1 MLRYLGYSK
10 AKPFKAFIR
19 FYCPFII
26 IIMFRKIWIAARSC
40 LTINIIHIKNPPT
53 DAQVFVR
60 TLGQFYSPKAS
71 DIAKAV
77 IFELKVQV
85 ILPAAV

>member
-26 IIMFRKIWIAARSC
+26 IIMFRKVGLRRGVA
-40 LTINIIHIKNPPT
+40 
-53 DAQVFVR
+53 
-60 TLGQFYSPKAS
+60 
-71 DIAKAV
+71 
-77 IFELKVQV
+77 
-85 ILPAAV
+85 